1 MASIHSPQTPDPEPL
16 DVPTEAATEAATE
29 LPPSEPG
36 IAPKFAF
43 DTSADYSVPPSKLE
57 QLSTSKW
64 RPIAAFGGALLVGG
78 ILLPLTI
85 QRSTNVEAP
94 QIVSSWQL
102 SLPASSTMITQLSAA
117 PGKPIFGKV
126 SPVADITGKAPVGG
140 AVARWAVQPGTPVQA
155 GQDVVQISSGAAS
168 AAPLPGES
176 QQIEAEQQQT
186 IAADDQMAL
195 AKRLTTTQ
203 QKLVDAQK
211 RVERAQENIG
221 KTRAVIAKL
230 RAGGSATVE
239 MPPPVP
245 RRKTAATPDAK
256 ITEARAATRDAQTSF
271 DGIKAQLDSA
281 RADVSASQKS
291 LAPLQSRLDDAQK
304 NVTTI
309 EGKFDGSLA
318 SASDVQAARSARDS
332 AKSTLKSATTRLE
345 TAQKQIPILEK
356 QLAARERAVDD
367 ARRAERAII
376 ASAPAD
382 APTEDAPAPG
392 SERTE
397 NAGNDSMSVEAASKL
412 VQDALA
418 ESRAATREAD
428 RLRAQVDL
436 YQAQAQKSN
445 QRITSATRELQ
456 TAQQDSQAT
465 MVQRVPRVRFTAA
478 TAPANGVVVWIA
490 SLAREVGAGQS
501 VFGMSS
507 GKTYRARFE
516 DRTGDW
522 KKARVGQVVNALLAP
537 PATQAPTAPAAITAP
552 AAQTPS
558 ASDAG
563 SPPMPMLVSPAPAA
577 KPVSMPT
584 PELSGDNALQQGA
597 TPVKV
602 RLTRIAPPEKPG
614 DPAIL
619 EGELVGESKA
629 AGPNS
634 RLLAS
639 LPNVGAP
646 SVLAVPDSALVE
658 RDGVWM
664 VAVIAADGNDKNQ
677 PQAEVTPASDK
688 PIEAATPATGTSEAD
703 AGTLEWRTVQVGES
717 DGTARRVNG
726 GLKAGERIVTD
737 PLPLLAQAP
746 PDDKAMPHI
755 KLSLS

>member
-1 MASIHSPQTPDPEPL
+1 M
-16 DVPTEAATEAATE
+16 
-29 LPPSEPG
+29 
-36 IAPKFAF
+36 
-43 DTSADYSVPPSKLE
+43 PPSKLD
-57 QLSTSKW
+57 QWSASKW
-64 RPIAAFGGALLVGG
+64 RPIAAFGGALLIGG

-85 QRSTNVEAP
+85 QRGDSTVAP
-94 QIVSSWQL
+94 QVVSSWEL
-102 SLPASSTMITQLSAA
+102 SLPASSTMVTQLSVA
-117 PGKPIFGKV
+117 PGKPIRGQV
-126 SPVADITGKAPVGG
+126 APVADITGKAPVSG
-140 AVARWAVQPGTPVQA
+140 AVARWAVQPGTSVQA
-155 GQDVVQISSGAAS
+155 GQNVVQISSGAAS

-186 IAADDQMAL
+186 AAADDQLAL
-195 AKRLTTTQ
+195 SKRLTTTQ
-203 QKLVDAQK
+203 QKLADAQA

-221 KTRAVIAKL
+221 KTRALIAKL
-230 RAGGSATVE
+230 RAGGAAPADV
-239 MPPPVP
+239 PPPAP
-245 RRKTAATPDAK
+245 RRQTAKVNSNVATAKAATK
-256 ITEARAATRDAQTSF
+256 DAQASF

-304 NVTTI
+304 NVATI
-309 EGKFDGSLA
+309 EGKWDGSLA
-318 SASDVQAARSARDS
+318 SASDVQAARSARDN

-345 TAQKQIPILEK
+345 TAQKQIPALEK
-356 QLAARERAVDD
+356 QLATRERAVDD

-376 ASAPAD
+376 ASVPAET
-382 APTEDAPAPG
+382 PEDAPV
-392 SERTE
+392 SR
-397 NAGNDSMSVEAASKL
+397 AGGTGEGAMSVEAAAKL
-412 VQDALA
+412 VQDALD

-445 QRITSATRELQ
+445 QRITSATQELQ
-456 TAQQDSQAT
+456 TAQQDSQAQ

-478 TAPANGVVVWIA
+478 RAPANGVVVWIA

-516 DRTGDW
+516 DRTGGW
-522 KKARVGQVVNALLAP
+522 KNARVGQVVNALLAP
-537 PATQAPTAPAAITAP
+537 PAPVVPTVTAPLAKA
-552 AAQTPS
+552 PS
-558 ASDAG
+558 ANAAG
-563 SPPMPMLVSPAPAA
+563 SPPMPVLVSPAPATA
-577 KPVSMPT
+577 APPTAATPT
-584 PELSGDNALQQGA
+584 PELSGANAAEQGA

-619 EGELVGESKA
+619 EGELVGDNKS
-629 AGPNS
+629 AGPDF

-646 SVLAVPDSALVE
+646 TILTVPDSALVQ

-664 VAVIAADGNDKNQ
+664 VAVIEAGAGDKTE
-677 PQAEVTPASDK
+677 PQTEVTPAPDK
-688 PIEAATPATGTSEAD
+688 PIEAATPEA
-703 AGTLEWRTVQVGES
+703 AGGTLEWRTVQVGES
-717 DGTARRVNG
+717 DGIARRVNG

-746 PDDKAMPHI
+746 PESKAMPHV
-755 KLSLS
+755 KLALS